1 MTLDQE
7 VAFLVYSP
15 VAPLALYTFV
25 NNTPSLWTASMAM
38 PLLEQ
43 IKAAAIMFRQEC
55 PNAEEIHVSP
65 AAFALEK
72 SFNDVLSN
80 TQFGNYKPVKFID

>member
-1 MTLDQE
+1 MILDKE

-15 VAPLALYTFV
+15 VAPLALYTYV
-25 NNTPSLWTASMAM
+25 NNETHLWTASMAL

-43 IKAAAIMFRQEC
+43 IRSAALMFRREC

-65 AAFALEK
+65 AAFPLEK
-72 SFNDVLSN
+72 SFNNALS
-80 TQFGNYKPVKFID
+80 TQSYEYKPVKFIE